1 MESFNSRLERIVKER
16 NSWLCV
22 GLDIS
27 SEQLG
32 ISDINKLKDYT
43 FSVIDATR
51 ELAVAYKPNFAFFE
65 RWGSLGFDWLEK
77 TITYIGDEHLTIAD
91 AKRGDIGNT
100 AEQYAKSIFG
110 HFGFDSVTIN
120 PYMGSDSIK
129 PFINEPD
136 KGVFVLCRT
145 SNYSAKELQDRS
157 VGGLPVYQLVAD
169 LVKNLNVLNNM
180 GLVLGATKPNIL
192 SNIREIAP
200 YIPFLIPGVGVQ
212 GGELSNCLKVGNK
225 KGVGIIN
232 ISRGISFV
240 GDKSKKAIH
249 SAAINY
255 VEQMREILN

>member
-27 SEQLG
+27 SEALG
-32 ISDINKLKDYT
+32 LSDINKLRDYT

-65 RWGSLGFDWLEK
+65 RWGSAGFDWLEK
-77 TITYIGDEHLTIAD
+77 TIAYIGDEHIIIAD

-129 PFINEPD
+129 PFIKETD

-145 SNYSAKELQDRS
+145 SNYSAMELQDRS
-157 VGGLPVYQLVAD
+157 VNGLPLYQLVAD
-169 LVKNLNVLNNM
+169 LVKNLNGLNNM
-180 GLVLGATKPNIL
+180 GLVLGATAPDIL
-192 SNIREIAP
+192 SNIREITP
-200 YIPFLIPGVGVQ
+200 SIPFLIPGIGFQ
-212 GGELSNCLKVGNK
+212 GGELSNCLKVGNE